1 MMTENYHQQQAA
13 LAQYRNT
20 TVQTAAPEKLLIMLY
35 DGAIRFLQQAV
46 KAIETK
52 DFNDAHEK
60 LLKAQNIVVELMVT
74 LNMDYEISKQLKK
87 LYDFFY
93 QQLVQANIKKE
104 TKIILEVVDMLTVLR
119 NTWDEAAKLSKSQSF
134 SGGR

>member
-1 MMTENYHQQQAA
+1 MTENYHQQQAA